1 MHSADPMLIRGEP
14 AQPPGPLEPPLNID
28 PEPIRSIVPD
38 QPEDSSGLEAMQRL
52 IPAEGDGP
60 IRHFLLPLP
69 PALSEVSPELF
80 GFFIYEFRVGH
91 AEGWST
97 AQARFALPQRVTGV
111 QHPVPVLS
119 CSVSRTAE
127 HIRVSA
133 PYATPVANGQILRAE
148 PPTSDLWAL
157 LYVQARLADAS
168 DWRNIL
174 IGRTRLAFTDLA
186 FRGRSG
192 PEPHGFGYWDHDEI
206 EAWLEA
212 FGLPHNS
219 PLSVL
224 AVELLPEPDS
234 PFMDPLGKDLGQ
246 VRALRTS
253 PLTPVPASVWMS
265 RR

>member
-1 MHSADPMLIRGEP
+1 MTVICAP
-14 AQPPGPLEPPLNID
+14 PPGPLEPPLSID

-52 IPAEGDGP
+52 LLADGDGP

-69 PALSEVSPELF
+69 PALSDVSPELF
-80 GFFIYEFRVGH
+80 GFFVYEFRVGH

-111 QHPVPVLS
+111 QHPVPVLT

-133 PYATPVANGQILRAE
+133 PYATPVADGQILRAE

-174 IGRTRLAFTDLA
+174 RGRTRLTFPDLA

-192 PEPHGFGYWDHDEI
+192 SE
-206 EAWLEA
+206 
-212 FGLPHNS
+212 
-219 PLSVL
+219 
-224 AVELLPEPDS
+224 
-234 PFMDPLGKDLGQ
+234 PLGGDHWSRNDIIGS
-246 VRALRTS
+246 VRPAR
-253 PLTPVPASVWMS
+253 PVGIARAEGAASIKAAGVNMLVAG
-265 RR
+265 